1 MFLNSDIETVV
12 AELDAQRAAMGM
24 SYQDVADACG
34 VSKATVY
41 RALVGKTQPT
51 MQLLHCIAAAVQY
64 REKRPD
70 ILPEELTQEAYI
82 SFLKELVSQKD
93 EDIDLRAKQL
103 HAHYNKLLRRE
114 RRSKTVWVVFTLLL
128 LTIFVVLFLYDF
140 ANLDRGWIQALQSG
154 YKSTAYTALLAVR
167 SWFCSLWA

>member
-1 MFLNSDIETVV
+1 MFLDADITTVV

-34 VSKATVY
+34 VSKPTIY
-41 RALVGKTQPT
+41 RTLVGKTQPT
-51 MQLLHCIAAAVQY
+51 MQLLQCIAAAVQY

-70 ILPEELTQEAYI
+70 ILPDELTQEAYI
-82 SFLKELVSQKD
+82 SFLKQLVNQKE
-93 EDIDLRAKQL
+93 EDVDLRAKQL

-114 RRSKTVWVVFTLLL
+114 RRSKIVWVVLALSL
-128 LTIFVVLFLYDF
+128 AAIFIALFLYDF
-140 ANLDRGWIQALQSG
+140 ANLDRGWIQALQNG

-167 SWFCSLWA
+167 SWFSGLWG